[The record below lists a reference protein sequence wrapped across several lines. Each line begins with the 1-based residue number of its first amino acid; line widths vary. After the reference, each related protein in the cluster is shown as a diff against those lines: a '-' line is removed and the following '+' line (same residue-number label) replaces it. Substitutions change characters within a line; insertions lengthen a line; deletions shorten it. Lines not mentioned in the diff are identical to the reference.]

1 MRIGQFPVCVHG
13 PQGWDRAEPS
23 SRCSNWDLWDEPSL
37 DPHAPHLWG
46 PQGRLCRGPRNL
58 KSMACHLALPSR
70 SWVLTGWLP
79 LAPPLQK
86 EGSWPA
92 SPLALMRTL
101 EVPEASPVGGP
112 SCHCESRSLLPPA
125 HAAGF
130 EGWPE
135 PLVGTARCPNW
146 ASPGRRLALLP
157 TCLHSG
163 CRFALSRRTACFLI
177 RPALWPARAGVHP
190 CLTDG
195 ETETPGLRLGPCP
208 KAQQGQA
215 RLPGVSPR
223 KPSDTVLLLT
233 LLANGMSSHR
243 KEKKRHPF
251 GSWLLPSA
259 RHRTLAAGIHENVSM

>member
-1 MRIGQFPVCVHG
+1 MRIGRFPVCVHG

-23 SRCSNWDLWDEPSL
+23 SRCSNWDLWNEPSL

-58 KSMACHLALPSR
+58 KSMACHLALPSL

-92 SPLALMRTL
+92 SPLALTRTL

-130 EGWPE
+130 EGCPE

-190 CLTDG
+190 CLTDR

-223 KPSDTVLLLT
+223 KPSDTVLFLT
-233 LLANGMSSHR
+233 LLATGMSSHR
-243 KEKKRHPF
+243 KKKKKRPPF
-251 GSWLLPSA
+251 GFCG
-259 RHRTLAAGIHENVSM
+259 HLAAAKCQAQDSGCWHS